1 MLMVYTAMMCAC
13 VVIKANDSSS
23 FMYCC
28 TQSSVH
34 VCVAVVWG
42 LSDLT
47 CALFSVAI
55 AVMELYTHFLCLI

>member
-1 MLMVYTAMMCAC
+1 MLIVYTAMMCAC

-28 TQSSVH
+28 TQSSVQ
-34 VCVAVVWG
+34 VCVAVVWA

-47 CALFSVAI
+47 YALFSVAV
-55 AVMELYTHFLCLI
+55 AVMKLYTHYMLLE

>member
-1 MLMVYTAMMCAC
+1 MVYTAMMCAC

-28 TQSSVH
+28 RQSVH
-34 VCVAVVWG
+34 VCVAAVWV

-47 CALFSVAI
+47 CTLFSVAV
-55 AVMELYTHFLCLI
+55 AVMKLYTHYMLLE